1 MNRRLN
7 VIRAALCTGIVG
19 AGLALAAPAVGQEP
33 SVGENAAAAGDWHG
47 AVAAFEAEVEA
58 TDSAAAWYQLG
69 VARALAA
76 DASGAAEAFRAV
88 RERDPAF
95 PEIDARI
102 AAAEARAARDA
113 EESVDRAGFQSDAD
127 ARAEARWDALERGDL
142 LYAGRAAAGLE
153 PESDPRGDAR
163 EHRELGAR
171 EAAAASAV
179 AAVGAAPTDVER
191 YLAAA
196 DALRLADALTEARYF
211 LSLYLEMGGDPLAAA
226 PVRRALDAVDN
237 PGAR

>member
-1 MNRRLN
+1 MHRRLN
-7 VIRAALCTGIVG
+7 VIQAALCTAIAG
-19 AGLALAAPAVGQEP
+19 AGLVSASPAFAQEP
-33 SVGENAAAAGDWHG
+33 SPGEHAAAVGDWHG
-47 AVAAFEAEVEA
+47 AVEAFEAEVAA
-58 TDSAAAWYQLG
+58 TDAAAAWYQLG

-102 AAAEARAARDA
+102 AAAEARATRDA
-113 EESVDRAGFQSDAD
+113 EESVDRAGFQSDAT
-127 ARAEARWDALERGDL
+127 AREEARWDALDRGDL

-153 PESDPRGDAR
+153 PASDPRGDVL
-163 EHRELGAR
+163 EHRELGALE
-171 EAAAASAV
+171 EAAVAAV
-179 AAVGAAPTDVER
+179 AAVGDSPTEVER
-191 YLAAA
+191 YLVAA
-196 DALRLADALTEARYF
+196 DALRLADSLTEARYF
-211 LSLYLEMGGDPLAAA
+211 LSLYLELGGDPLAAA